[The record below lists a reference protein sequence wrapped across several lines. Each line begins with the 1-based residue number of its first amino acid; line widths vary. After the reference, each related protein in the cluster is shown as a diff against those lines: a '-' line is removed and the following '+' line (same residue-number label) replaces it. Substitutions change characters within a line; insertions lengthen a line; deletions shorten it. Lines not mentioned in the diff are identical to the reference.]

1 MKKLVRNFLV
11 IAVLCAM
18 FTVVFSGKAKHVSA
32 VGETASSND
41 QGESASENDIKME
54 FVEGEDGKV
63 YWYEDGVKQ
72 GAPGDPKNIVDEKF
86 GNIERGREIFDPAS
100 NGWYW
105 LDANA
110 DGAKAS
116 NKEVWMPY
124 IYQDEAKW
132 TDEQK
137 NIEANESNIYTEDPE
152 GVTAEMSEQILRAI
166 ENKEGKWVRYDE
178 NGKMYKGWVTLENW
192 QEKPE
197 QNGNTYY
204 YDYRTGLMAKG
215 ETVIG
220 GQTYMFDEVT
230 GVCQNPPVK

>member
-100 NGWYW
+100 GAWYW

-110 DGAKAS
+110 DGAKAVS
-116 NKEVWMPY
+116 KEVWMPY
-124 IYQDEAKW
+124 VFGNEKELDAEALKALA
-132 TDEQK
+132 E
-137 NIEANESNIYTEDPE
+137 ESNSYTEDPE

-166 ENKEGKWVRYDE
+166 ENKEGKWVRYD
-178 NGKMYKGWVTLENW
+178 
-192 QEKPE
+192 
-197 QNGNTYY
+197 
-204 YDYRTGLMAKG
+204 D
-215 ETVIG
+215 
-220 GQTYMFDEVT
+220 
-230 GVCQNPPVK
+230 